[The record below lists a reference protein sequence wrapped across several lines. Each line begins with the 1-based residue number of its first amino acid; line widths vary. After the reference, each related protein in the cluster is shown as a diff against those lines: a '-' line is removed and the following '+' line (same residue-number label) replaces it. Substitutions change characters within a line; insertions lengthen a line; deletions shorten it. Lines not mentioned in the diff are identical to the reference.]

1 MNFSLFQKFELVN
14 TCKHVIREKI
24 IHLFTPVSTP
34 CSAASVS
41 HESMRNAI
49 RVLYFAEFQCSRSK
63 FGECLWVLDRFDC
76 FRRGLGCGI
85 GCGIRLGGRSAVHGC
100 GHFENLFMNNESI
113 QFFFYLFQ
121 CKINKYKYINISYTI
136 QSNDPTP

>member
-1 MNFSLFQKFELVN
+1 M
-14 TCKHVIREKI
+14 IREKV
-24 IHLFTPVSTP
+24 IHLFTQVSTP

-76 FRRGLGCGI
+76 FRRGIGCGI
-85 GCGIRLGGRSAVHGC
+85 GLGGRSAVHGC
-100 GHFENLFMNNESI
+100 GQFENLFMNHESI
-113 QFFFYLFQ
+113 QFFLFILMQ
-121 CKINKYKYINISYTI
+121 NK
-136 QSNDPTP
+136 